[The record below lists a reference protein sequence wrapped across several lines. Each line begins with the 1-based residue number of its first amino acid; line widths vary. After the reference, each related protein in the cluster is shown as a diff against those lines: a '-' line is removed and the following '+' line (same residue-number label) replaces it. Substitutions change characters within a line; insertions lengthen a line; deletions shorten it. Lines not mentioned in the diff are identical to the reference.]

1 MTTTQPQP
9 VMPLQA
15 LQVLQHLQ
23 PGIVLLDG
31 RGEAQWADDRAL
43 TLLGCRDA
51 AALAA
56 AWAAF
61 RPRLQAAGLLPAP
74 GISPSPAAAPSP
86 APAPITAGELP
97 PAFAGGQ
104 PLLVAVVPAGHAAAG
119 DPPGAIAA
127 LLLHDAEL
135 AAALAS
141 DLRAAAQMR
150 SLAQVS
156 PAVAHDLRAPINAMV
171 LNLEVLRE
179 TLAARAAGAGPAA
192 SGRDPLERQRRYVN
206 VLREELSRLHQS
218 IELFIAHLSPRGDR
232 LEVVDLREPARD
244 LAAIMV
250 PPARKQQARVEAL
263 LPDEP
268 VPILG
273 QRYQL
278 RQALLHLGLGAL
290 ERVPRGGMLEIRVDR
305 PPGLPPRARLRLA
318 AVAPPGGE
326 PLATSAPQPPPA
338 ASATAA
344 ARLEAA
350 RAILADC
357 GGVLLVGTG
366 LVGTGLAGTGLAGTG
381 LAGTGLAGT
390 GLGPVFEIGLPL
402 SSASDPD

>member
-1 MTTTQPQP
+1 MEALRVESRAGTHVAPALTRLEVPEAAMTTTQPEP
-9 VMPLQA
+9 VIPMHA
-15 LQVLQHLQ
+15 LQILRLLQ

-31 RGEAQWADDRAL
+31 GGEARWADERAL
-43 TLLGCRDA
+43 ILLGCRDA
-51 AALAA
+51 TALAA

-61 RPRLQAAGLLPAP
+61 RPSLHAAGLLPAP
-74 GISPSPAAAPSP
+74 GGSPSPAAAPP
-86 APAPITAGELP
+86 PPTTAVELP

-104 PLLVAVVPAGHAAAG
+104 PLLVAVVPAGRAAAG
-119 DPPGAIAA
+119 DPPAA
-127 LLLHDAEL
+127 SATLLLHDAEL
-135 AAALAS
+135 VATLAG

-150 SLAQVS
+150 SLAQIS

-179 TLAARAAGAGPAA
+179 TLAAGAAGAGPP
-192 SGRDPLERQRRYVN
+192 GRDPLERQRRYVN

-218 IELFIAHLSPRGDR
+218 IELFIAHISPRGDR

-244 LAAIMV
+244 LAAILV
-250 PPARKQQARVEAL
+250 PPARKQQTKVETL
-263 LPDEP
+263 LPDGP
-268 VPILG
+268 VPVLG
-273 QRYQL
+273 QRYPL

-290 ERVPRGGMLEIRVDR
+290 ERVPRGGTLEIRLDR

-326 PLATSAPQPPPA
+326 PMATAAPQPPPA

-350 RAILADC
+350 RGILADC
-357 GGVLLVGTG
+357 GGSLQ
-366 LVGTGLAGTGLAGTG
+366 AGTGQ
-381 LAGTGLAGT
+381 
-390 GLGPVFEIGLPL
+390 GPVFEIGFPL